1 MKLIIHRGTHE
12 IGGTC
17 IELQSQNSKILID
30 FGMPLVDEKREPFD
44 SDEIKNKSKEEL
56 IKIGVL
62 HSIEGIYKD
71 EQPMFDA
78 GKPTGSGLES

>member
-1 MKLIIHRGTHE
+1 
-12 IGGTC
+12 
-17 IELQSQNSKILID
+17 
-30 FGMPLVDEKREPFD
+30 MPLVDEKREPFD

-71 EQPMFDA
+71 EQHMFDA
-78 GKPTGSGLES
+78 GKPTGSGIES